1 MHRGNWHVLC
11 TSGIGPAGNDS
22 IHFVATMDRIEI
34 LTRLNLILRRLERLA
49 DLETT
54 SREDR
59 SQTEEEITWLREKWQ
74 ELTHELD
81 RKRGLTDVPSEN

>member
-1 MHRGNWHVLC
+1 
-11 TSGIGPAGNDS
+11 
-22 IHFVATMDRIEI
+22 MDRIEI
-34 LTRLNLILRRLERLA
+34 LTRLGLILRRLERLA

-59 SQTEEEITWLREKWQ
+59 SQAEEEITWLREKWQ

-81 RKRGLTDVPSEN
+81 RKRGHTDESAVPSENSGHARWPKRSTTNAVHWKGTSRQ